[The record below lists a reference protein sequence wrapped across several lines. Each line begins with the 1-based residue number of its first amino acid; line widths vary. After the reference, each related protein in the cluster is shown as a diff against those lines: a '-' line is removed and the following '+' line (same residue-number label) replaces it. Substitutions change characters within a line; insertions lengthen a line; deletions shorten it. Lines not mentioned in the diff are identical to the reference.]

1 MNFKESFAV
10 NKYFEMKVPFEDETE
25 SRAFGELLRAL
36 CDGYYA
42 GTNLFGCA
50 ISAEEIPEIDE
61 AFEVPEKYCIFYKI
75 KILVNEEK
83 EARQLSR
90 IIGMLADCVLGAD
103 DIFYNFKFC
112 IDDGI

>member
-1 MNFKESFAV
+1 ME
-10 NKYFEMKVPFEDETE
+10 KYFEIKVPFEDETE
-25 SRAFGELLRAL
+25 SKAFGELLRAL

-61 AFEVPEKYCIFYKI
+61 GFEVPEKYSIFYKI

-90 IIGMLADCVLGAD
+90 IIGRLADCVLGAD

-112 IDDGI
+112 IDEDSFCNIHI